1 MLYRYYNIYLYY
13 QHKFKNNILYIM
25 YDILSI
31 YISIR
36 IEELTRIYKL
46 INCMWIF

>member
-1 MLYRYYNIYLYY
+1 MLYRYYNIYLHY